1 VGTTARRFY
10 RFAVVGAG
18 GVLVNSGV
26 LWTLVSRA
34 HVSTILAGALST
46 ETAILSN
53 FLLNDRWTFRDRRR
67 YHRMLGR
74 ACRYNGV
81 ALSGLA
87 VSVTS
92 LSVLTYVWG
101 VEYLTAN
108 LLAVGTATLWNYAV
122 NARFT
127 WRAVN

>member
-1 VGTTARRFY
+1 VWTTARRFY

-53 FLLNDRWTFRDRRR
+53 FLLNDRWTFRDRRD
-67 YHRMLGR
+67 HRVLGR

-92 LSVLTYVWG
+92 LSVLTHVWG
-101 VEYLTAN
+101 VEYLMAN

-122 NARFT
+122 NSRFT